1 MNQFLF
7 PIKFFFICLLAAAT
21 LPSCLVSSRSNVDVF
36 NKSEY
41 ANSVSVKTIK
51 VPLLISKPIIKGYL
65 RMEENV
71 PKEVVQLIGG
81 LKKIRVT
88 LAQTDNPKLINDFR
102 TAAKQFA
109 GEEWLSAREGD
120 QWIYLKAD
128 QDGKNVTKR
137 ISIAISS
144 PEEKQLVYVNMRCNL
159 TPDQLSKLINAAMN
173 SHEGKKILKDGL
185 AFSQTPLF
193 PGPPLVGKDE

>member
-1 MNQFLF
+1 MNHFIF
-7 PIKFFFICLLAAAT
+7 RMKFFFIFLLAAAS

-41 ANSVSVKTIK
+41 TNSVSVKTIK

-65 RMEENV
+65 RIEEDV
-71 PKEVVQLIGG
+71 PKEVVDLIGG

-88 LAQTDNPKLINDFR
+88 LAQTANPKLVNDFR
-102 TAAKQFA
+102 MAAKHFA
-109 GEEWLSAREGD
+109 GEEWLSMHHGD

-128 QDGKNVTKR
+128 QNAENVIKR

-144 PEEKQLVYVNMRCNL
+144 PEEQQLVYIDMKCKF
-159 TPDQLSKLINAAMN
+159 TPDQLSKLINAAMD
-173 SHEGKKILKDGL
+173 SDKGKKMLKDPTEIGL
-185 AFSQTPLF
+185 R
-193 PGPPLVGKDE
+193 